1 MNPIIDTAYGRHC
14 IEDDDIESVVKVLK
28 SDYLSGGPV
37 LEEFESEF
45 AKKLGVR
52 FAVSCSSGTAGLHM
66 ASLAMGLK
74 MDCKVVVPTMT
85 FLATANAPRFTGADV
100 VFADVDRE
108 TGLMGP
114 EHLEEAINRAGDNV
128 SAVFL
133 VHMNGQAVDMRA
145 ISDICRRRGIKIV
158 EDACH
163 ALGGE
168 YLDESGTWHK
178 VGSCSHSDIAVFSL
192 HPVKSITMG
201 EGGVVTTNDENLYH
215 AIRLLRNHGMTRDP
229 HMFEDCEAAFDAHF
243 TPNLWYYEMRD
254 LGYNYRPSA
263 INCALG
269 LSQLKKLNRFII
281 HRSELANKYD
291 KFFTS
296 KAPLIRPIPRL
307 NYCKHSWHLYV
318 VHINYD
324 MLGITR
330 NDLIRRLQG
339 KGVGSQVHYRPVH
352 QQPYYRKKDDKL
364 KLEGASAYYQSC
376 LSLPISPVIPFD
388 KKEIHWLCVIDEI
401 LNEY

>member
-1 MNPIIDTAYGRHC
+1 
-14 IEDDDIESVVKVLK
+14 
-28 SDYLSGGPV
+28 
-37 LEEFESEF
+37 
-45 AKKLGVR
+45 
-52 FAVSCSSGTAGLHM
+52 M

-201 EGGVVTTNDENLYH
+201 EGGIVTTNDEKLYH

-254 LGYNYRPSA
+254 LG
-263 INCALG
+263 IITALV
-269 LSQLKKLNRFII
+269 QLIV
-281 HRSELANKYD
+281 
-291 KFFTS
+291 
-296 KAPLIRPIPRL
+296 RL
-307 NYCKHSWHLYV
+307 V
-318 VHINYD
+318 
-324 MLGITR
+324 
-330 NDLIRRLQG
+330 
-339 KGVGSQVHYRPVH
+339 
-352 QQPYYRKKDDKL
+352 
-364 KLEGASAYYQSC
+364 
-376 LSLPISPVIPFD
+376 
-388 KKEIHWLCVIDEI
+388 
-401 LNEY
+401 

>member
-52 FAVSCSSGTAGLHM
+52 FAVACSSGTAGLHM

-192 HPVKSITMG
+192 HLLKVLLWGK
-201 EGGVVTTNDENLYH
+201 EG
-215 AIRLLRNHGMTRDP
+215 
-229 HMFEDCEAAFDAHF
+229 
-243 TPNLWYYEMRD
+243 
-254 LGYNYRPSA
+254 
-263 INCALG
+263 
-269 LSQLKKLNRFII
+269 
-281 HRSELANKYD
+281 
-291 KFFTS
+291 
-296 KAPLIRPIPRL
+296 
-307 NYCKHSWHLYV
+307 
-318 VHINYD
+318 
-324 MLGITR
+324 
-330 NDLIRRLQG
+330 
-339 KGVGSQVHYRPVH
+339 
-352 QQPYYRKKDDKL
+352 
-364 KLEGASAYYQSC
+364 
-376 LSLPISPVIPFD
+376 
-388 KKEIHWLCVIDEI
+388 
-401 LNEY
+401 

>member
-52 FAVSCSSGTAGLHM
+52 FAVACSSGTAGLHM

-74 MDCKVVVPTMT
+74 MGCKVVVPTMT

-133 VHMNGQAVDMRA
+133 VHMNGQAVDMRT

-163 ALGGE
+163 ALG
-168 YLDESGTWHK
+168 
-178 VGSCSHSDIAVFSL
+178 
-192 HPVKSITMG
+192 
-201 EGGVVTTNDENLYH
+201 EN
-215 AIRLLRNHGMTRDP
+215 T
-229 HMFEDCEAAFDAHF
+229 
-243 TPNLWYYEMRD
+243 
-254 LGYNYRPSA
+254 
-263 INCALG
+263 
-269 LSQLKKLNRFII
+269 
-281 HRSELANKYD
+281 
-291 KFFTS
+291 
-296 KAPLIRPIPRL
+296 
-307 NYCKHSWHLYV
+307 
-318 VHINYD
+318 
-324 MLGITR
+324 
-330 NDLIRRLQG
+330 
-339 KGVGSQVHYRPVH
+339 
-352 QQPYYRKKDDKL
+352 
-364 KLEGASAYYQSC
+364 
-376 LSLPISPVIPFD
+376 
-388 KKEIHWLCVIDEI
+388 
-401 LNEY
+401 